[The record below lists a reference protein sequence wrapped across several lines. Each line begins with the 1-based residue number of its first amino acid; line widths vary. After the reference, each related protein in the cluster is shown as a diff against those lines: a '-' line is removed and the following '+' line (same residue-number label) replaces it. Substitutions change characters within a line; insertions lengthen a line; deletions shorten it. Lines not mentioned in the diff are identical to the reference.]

1 MLGVFVGL
9 FAGLVPGNIIGEMT
23 SIGTLLAF
31 VIVCVAIPVLRRTMP
46 EAQRSFRVPLVPWL
60 PIAGALACL
69 GIMAS
74 LPLDTWI
81 RLVVW
86 LILGSVIYFFYSRFH
101 SRLAGRSE

>member
-1 MLGVFVGL
+1 
-9 FAGLVPGNIIGEMT
+9 
-23 SIGTLLAF
+23 
-31 VIVCVAIPVLRRTMP
+31 MP

-81 RLVVW
+81 RLIVW
-86 LILGSVIYFFYSRFH
+86 LILGSIIYFCYSRFH
-101 SRLAGRSE
+101 SRLADHSE